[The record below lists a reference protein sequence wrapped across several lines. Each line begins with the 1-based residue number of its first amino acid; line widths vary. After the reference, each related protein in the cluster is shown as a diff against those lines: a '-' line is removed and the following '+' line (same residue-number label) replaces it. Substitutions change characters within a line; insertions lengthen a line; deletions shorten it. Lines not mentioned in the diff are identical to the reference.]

1 MRRPTHFA
9 VSCTNR
15 QSSGNRPIMASRRLL
30 SSCRR
35 TSLAFLVGAVC
46 AASAQRFPSPQ
57 PTAKLVDQASLL
69 AACTCDSCP
78 GTDGKAYTPSAV
90 KR

>member
-1 MRRPTHFA
+1 M
-9 VSCTNR
+9 
-15 QSSGNRPIMASRRLL
+15 SSLL

-35 TSLAFLVGAVC
+35 ASLAFLVGAVC

-57 PTAKLVDQASLL
+57 PTAKLIDEAKLVDQASLL
-69 AACTCDSCP
+69 SACTCDSCP
-78 GTDGKAYTPSAV
+78 GADGKTYTPSKV